1 MENQVADTILEAKKE
16 VMIDGTSYAMASPS
30 IATLI
35 LFSKY
40 VGQMPKE
47 MLDEEFP
54 IASLLQQADKLH
66 FVGYALA
73 SVILGVK
80 AFNEFEE
87 IKIEKHKKRLFSKE
101 TYTEIV
107 TTDKTKGEALA
118 EKINHADIEEVLKVF
133 FQLLKFQRFQDF
145 FQLTTSLIELNLI
158 KRTKME
164 EVGTK
169 TTAFG
174 Q

>member
-1 MENQVADTILEAKKE
+1 MEKKVADTMLEIPEE
-16 VMIDGTSYAMASPS
+16 VIIGGESYKMPPPS
-30 IATLI
+30 IATLV

-47 MLDEEFP
+47 TLDEEFP

-66 FVGYALA
+66 LLGYALSA
-73 SVILGVK
+73 VILGAKEFHKEVDDTTK
-80 AFNEFEE
+80 KGFFNRKSEAKPT
-87 IKIEKHKKRLFSKE
+87 I
-101 TYTEIV
+101 
-107 TTDKTKGEALA
+107 TKGEELSQ
-118 EKINHADIEEVLKVF
+118 KINQIGIDEVTQVF
-133 FQLLKFQRFQDF
+133 VKLLKFLRIQDF
-145 FQLTTSLIELNLI
+145 FQLTTSLIELNLT

-169 TTAFG
+169 TTASG